1 MTYDII
7 ESRTLDRPACETCQN
22 HAPLFDRPLG
32 ALETG
37 RLMGARMRS
46 QRRVGVDWGQ
56 GSWVSRDRMT
66 GDQEFWYVDLYA
78 HHLRV
83 ARYGDHDSRCS
94 ISFMEDKA
102 RMLVLTYEVTRP
114 SSPSSWADTGD
125 ANAMLLSTMFDLQG
139 YGLERKQR
147 A

>member
-32 ALETG
+32 ALQTG

-66 GDQEFWYVDLYA
+66 GDQELWYVDLYA
-78 HHLRV
+78 DHLRV
-83 ARYGDHDSRCS
+83 ARHGGHDSC
-94 ISFMEDKA
+94 
-102 RMLVLTYEVTRP
+102 Y
-114 SSPSSWADTGD
+114 
-125 ANAMLLSTMFDLQG
+125 
-139 YGLERKQR
+139 
-147 A
+147 